1 MDDKTLIK
9 KIHGGDLPA
18 IRLLVENNQKLI
30 WHIII
35 SMVGRNADSEDLFQ
49 EVFLRVFKGIRHF
62 RADARL
68 STWIGSITH
77 HVCVDYLRK
86 KKREID
92 IRSYDADQKLTLD
105 FSPDMSWKKTENED
119 LSKLV
124 LAAITKLPADFR
136 TVITLYHL
144 DECSYRDIAEI
155 TGMPDGT
162 VKSYISRGRNLLRE
176 MLINLIPDLAEMR
189 DDF

>member
-9 KIHGGDLPA
+9 KVNDGDRSA
-18 IRLLVENNQKLI
+18 VRLLVENNKNLV

-35 SMVGRNADSEDLFQ
+35 SMVGRNSDSEDLFQ
-49 EVFLRVFKGIRHF
+49 EVFLQVFKGLGRF

-86 KKREID
+86 RKKETDFQNSNI
-92 IRSYDADQKLTLD
+92 DQKMGPGLST
-105 FSPDMSWKKTENED
+105 DMSWKNTESED
-119 LSKLV
+119 LNKVV
-124 LAAITKLPADFR
+124 LAAIAKLPTEYR

-144 DECSYRDIAEI
+144 DERSYKEIVEI

-162 VKSYISRGRNLLRE
+162 VKSYISRGRNLLRK
-176 MLINLIPDLAEMR
+176 MLITYIPDLVEIL
-189 DDF
+189 DNE